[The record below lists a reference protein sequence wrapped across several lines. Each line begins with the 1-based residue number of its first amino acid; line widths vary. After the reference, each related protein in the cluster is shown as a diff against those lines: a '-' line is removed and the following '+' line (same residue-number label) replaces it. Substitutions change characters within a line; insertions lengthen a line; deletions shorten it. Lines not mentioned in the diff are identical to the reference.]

1 MNTAYNEEMNFFI
14 TLDICTYQMISIYYN
29 NGIFNLKKKL
39 KKKQKS
45 KNTKINK
52 NKKYKK
58 SLYDYNFDAV

>member
-1 MNTAYNEEMNFFI
+1 
-14 TLDICTYQMISIYYN
+14 MISIYYN